1 MNSKKRKV
9 ANGRVSDQSTGLLVA
24 AYYFTITVFALAS
37 MFPENRI
44 WGINQWAYFS
54 EIWRILIICA
64 GLLLPPVWS
73 LLKKSQSPSL
83 GQHIESYLKGRRNYI
98 FVSAAIIVMLG
109 LSFYFLRGEVH
120 FLGDG
125 YLNLASLASESPLI
139 KNIARGEVL
148 AHIWV
153 KSLVS
158 GGGEK
163 AALLSFQ
170 IISILSGI
178 IMLTLIS
185 FMSRR
190 IFENR
195 IDSLMFTLGI
205 ASSGFM
211 LLSFGYVEYYSLF
224 VLSVAIYVLGGLLIV
239 NDKLNKWF
247 IIPLLIFPVIFHGL
261 GVTLIPSSL
270 FILLS
275 GTKFYDLIQ
284 KLTNRTKWIMILVGA
299 VLFMTTFV
307 YFYTSN
313 YSFRF
318 AVLPVLPDRFT
329 VEGYTLFSI
338 NHVIDFLNLLLLLV
352 PGLLIF
358 LVLLPNL
365 YSKGNL
371 SQKPYQYLVILM
383 LSTLG
388 AVFLID
394 PRLGMPRD
402 WDLLSFSG
410 VPLAAFVYYSILDNR
425 QLVRR
430 YMIVSVII
438 VVGFFSLLPRAVR
451 QHIPELAVAEFKT
464 YAKLDIIKNRVG
476 RNLLID
482 YYNRVGE
489 TRSANNETSN
499 WYRDFPERLML
510 LRADSLFRTQMT
522 IQAVRIVKQIIKKN
536 PYYVPAYY
544 ALGRGYLD
552 LREIDSAIVYLEIAN
567 AMNSHNPDFLNAL
580 ARAYIAIK
588 DYEYSEE
595 VLLKSIRIDSKPLEP
610 HMLLLATYE
619 MKGDENKYH
628 IYLSKIVERS
638 DIPSEILVK
647 YIANLIKQS
656 DIHEALAFFERAIKS
671 GLDSVQIRLL
681 EESHP
686 QLRQRELDQ

>member
-1 MNSKKRKV
+1 MKSNKRKA

-24 AYYFTITVFALAS
+24 AYYFTITLFALAS

-44 WGINQWAYFS
+44 WGINQWAYYS
-54 EIWRILIICA
+54 EIWRVLIFCA
-64 GLLLPPVWS
+64 ALLIPPTWS
-73 LLKKSQSPSL
+73 LLRKGRSPS
-83 GQHIESYLKGRRNYI
+83 IDRDIKTYLNGRRNYI
-98 FVSAAIIVMLG
+98 IMSFVVMVIMG
-109 LSFYFLRGEVH
+109 LSFYFLAGKVH

-139 KNIARGEVL
+139 KDTAAGEVL
-148 AHIWV
+148 THIWV
-153 KSLVS
+153 KSLT
-158 GGGEK
+158 GGHGET

-170 IISILSGI
+170 IVSILSGI
-178 IMLTLIS
+178 VLLGILS
-185 FMSRR
+185 FMSRH

-195 IDSLMFTLGI
+195 VDSFFFTLGL

-211 LLSFGYVEYYSLF
+211 LLYFGYVEYYSLF
-224 VLSVAIYVLGGLLIV
+224 VLSVAIYTLGGLLIV
-239 NDKLNKWF
+239 SGQLNKWF
-247 IIPLLIFPVIFHGL
+247 IVPLLICPIFFHVL

-270 FILLS
+270 FILLA
-275 GTKFYDLIQ
+275 GTKFYDLIL
-284 KLTNRTKWIMILVGA
+284 KLTNRTKWIMILVGT

-383 LSTLG
+383 FSTLG

-410 VPLAAFVYYSILDNR
+410 IPLAAFVYYSILNNR

-451 QHIPELAVAEFKT
+451 QHIPEFAIAEFNS
-464 YAKLDIIKNRVG
+464 YAALDLTKNRIARIALV
-476 RNLLID
+476 D
-482 YYNRVGE
+482 YYQKTGDTTNVKIE
-489 TRSANNETSN
+489 SQKYLN
-499 WYRDFPERLML
+499 DFPEREGHL
-510 LRADSLFRTQMT
+510 LSVVYTLIDMNMKSEALE
-522 IQAVRIVKQIIKKN
+522 IAKQAIRN
-536 PYYVPAYY
+536 DPMGHSAYF
-544 ALGRGYLD
+544 ALGVAYF
-552 LREIDSAIVYLEIAN
+552 ESQNMDSAILYFQIANGMNPQSPDNLYMLGMAYAGKNNINEAEDVFKTFIIVDDRSIEAYLTLLEFYRSSSQDEKHYSLLSEIAQMED
-567 AMNSHNPDFLNAL
+567 APVEVFLKLGTYLINKGEIEKGYASL
-580 ARAYIAIK
+580 RIAI
-588 DYEYSEE
+588 
-595 VLLKSIRIDSKPLEP
+595 
-610 HMLLLATYE
+610 
-619 MKGDENKYH
+619 N
-628 IYLSKIVERS
+628 
-638 DIPSEILVK
+638 
-647 YIANLIKQS
+647 N
-656 DIHEALAFFERAIKS
+656 
-671 GLDSVQIRLL
+671 GLDSVRVQKL
-681 EESHP
+681 
-686 QLRQRELDQ
+686 